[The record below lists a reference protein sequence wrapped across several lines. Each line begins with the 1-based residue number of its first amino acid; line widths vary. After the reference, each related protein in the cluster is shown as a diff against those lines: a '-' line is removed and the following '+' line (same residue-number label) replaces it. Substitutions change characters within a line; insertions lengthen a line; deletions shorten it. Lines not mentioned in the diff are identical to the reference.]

1 VSGHSKWSNI
11 KHRKEKEDAWRGKA
25 FTKVA
30 RQITIA
36 AREGGGDVN
45 ANFRLRLAVEAARAI
60 NMPNDN
66 IQRAINRGT
75 GDVDNVSYEELVY
88 EGYGPGGVAIYI
100 EVATDNRNRTAGD
113 LRWILSKHGG
123 NLGESGC
130 VAWMFEKK
138 GMLVISGDELP
149 SEDELMLMALE
160 AGAEDISSGMAEYEV
175 VCAPE
180 NFQAVQ
186 ESLRQSGLPIA
197 SAELVMQPKTNVTLG
212 EEEARKVLTLI
223 EALEELDDVQTVFSN
238 LELTPEAEAAL
249 SE

>member
-1 VSGHSKWSNI
+1 MAGHSKWANI
-11 KHRKEKEDAWRGKA
+11 KRKKEKEDAWRGKA

-36 AREGGGDVN
+36 AREGGGDIN
-45 ANFRLRLAVEAARAI
+45 ANFRLRMAVEAARAI
-60 NMPNDN
+60 NMPNEN

-75 GDVDNVSYEELVY
+75 GDVDSVSYEELVY
-88 EGYGPGGVAIYI
+88 EGYGPGGVALYMQ
-100 EVATDNRNRTAGD
+100 VATDNRNRTAGD

-138 GMLVISGDELP
+138 GSIIISGDNLP
-149 SEDELMLMALE
+149 TEDELMLAALE
-160 AGAEDISSGMAEYEV
+160 AGAEDVITSDEGYEI

-186 ESLRQSGLPIA
+186 ENLRQSAIPLTT
-197 SAELVMQPKTNVTLG
+197 AELVMEPKTTVTLG
-212 EEEARKVLTLI
+212 EEEARHVLALI
-223 EALEELDDVQTVFSN
+223 EALEEHDDIQTVFSN
-238 LELTPEAEAAL
+238 LELTPEVEAAL